1 MSGGEAQIPR
11 VRGRTNDGRRAAAVA
26 AVARVLDRRRRRGGG
41 LLTKRLCLELK
52 KPVSLCGAATV
63 SWKKGTVF
71 RAHVD
76 GQCAPPAAAPRRR
89 RHSHA
94 DGQCAPPAAAPRRR
108 RHSEPE
114 DAAVFRAG
122 KHADPRS
129 VAVAWKNGAAFRA
142 GKACRFIAPPLSL
155 GCISGA
161 CETYQYWGMSLGYG
175 QERVL

>member
-26 AVARVLDRRRRRGGG
+26 AVAGVLDRRRRRGGG

-71 RAHVD
+71 RAHV
-76 GQCAPPAAAPRRR
+76 
-89 RHSHA
+89 